1 MTGRTAADTRRL
13 FGLMRGHL
21 GRMALGVL
29 VGAVAAAAGIGLMAL
44 SGWFIAACAWAG
56 LAPATAVAFNFFFP
70 SIGVRVF
77 AILRTLMRYAERL
90 LTHDATFRILES
102 TRVWFYGAI
111 EPLAPAGLQRFR
123 TADLL
128 NRLVADID
136 ALDQIYLRA
145 LSPTGVAAM
154 VSLLLFGIL
163 QAFDRSLAL
172 TVWGVLAIAGIGV
185 PLAAAW
191 AAGRTGRRIAADTA
205 ELRVRTVEA
214 LHGMAELSLF
224 GAGPDRREGI
234 GRSQSALTD
243 GQRRMALIRGAASAG
258 IQCLAGAGLVLVLLL
273 GGGLVRE
280 GRMEGVS
287 LALAA
292 LATLA
297 AFESVF
303 ALPGA
308 YQFFGRSREALR
320 RLTEIADAPPAI
332 RFPTVSGTAVSG
344 HSLELIGVSFRHRPD
359 RPPALDGVDL
369 HVAAGE
375 RVAVVGESGAG
386 KSTLADLTARI
397 YDPERGVVRLGGVDL
412 REMSERDLRGAVVVL
427 SQQAHL
433 FSATVR
439 RNLLI
444 GRPEASEPELRQAL
458 QVARAAEFVEEL
470 PKGLDTWVGEG
481 GNRLS
486 AGQARRLAVARA
498 VLKDAPVWVLDE
510 PTEGLDRVTEAALV
524 ESLFEATRGRTVV
537 WITHRMVG
545 LDAMDRVV
553 VLAAGRAVDQGT
565 HSELLAS
572 NARYAEWQ
580 THMR

>member
-1 MTGRTAADTRRL
+1 
-13 FGLMRGHL
+13 
-21 GRMALGVL
+21 
-29 VGAVAAAAGIGLMAL
+29 
-44 SGWFIAACAWAG
+44 
-56 LAPATAVAFNFFFP
+56 
-70 SIGVRVF
+70 
-77 AILRTLMRYAERL
+77 
-90 LTHDATFRILES
+90 
-102 TRVWFYGAI
+102 
-111 EPLAPAGLQRFR
+111 
-123 TADLL
+123 
-128 NRLVADID
+128 
-136 ALDQIYLRA
+136 
-145 LSPTGVAAM
+145 
-154 VSLLLFGIL
+154 
-163 QAFDRSLAL
+163 
-172 TVWGVLAIAGIGV
+172 
-185 PLAAAW
+185 
-191 AAGRTGRRIAADTA
+191 
-205 ELRVRTVEA
+205 
-214 LHGMAELSLF
+214 
-224 GAGPDRREGI
+224 
-234 GRSQSALTD
+234 
-243 GQRRMALIRGAASAG
+243 
-258 IQCLAGAGLVLVLLL
+258 
-273 GGGLVRE
+273 
-280 GRMEGVS
+280 
-287 LALAA
+287 
-292 LATLA
+292 
-297 AFESVF
+297 VF

-359 RPPALDGVDL
+359 RPPALDGIDL

-386 KSTLADLTARI
+386 KSTLADLIARI

-433 FSATVR
+433 FSTTVR

-470 PKGLDTWVGEG
+470 PQGLDTWVGEG

-510 PTEGLDRVTEAALV
+510 PTEGLDRVTETELV
-524 ESLFEATRGRTVV
+524 ASLLEATRGRTVV

-553 VLAAGRAVDQGT
+553 VLSAGRVVDRGT
-565 HSELLAS
+565 HCELSARNAS
-572 NARYAEWQ
+572 YAEWQ
-580 THMR
+580 ARMR